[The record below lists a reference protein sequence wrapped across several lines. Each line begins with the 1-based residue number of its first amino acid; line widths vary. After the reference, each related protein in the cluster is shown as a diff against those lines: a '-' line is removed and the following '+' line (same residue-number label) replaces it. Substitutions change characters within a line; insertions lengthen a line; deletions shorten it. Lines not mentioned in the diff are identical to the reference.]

1 MSALLSKFLRAATFG
16 SLAAVLASPASA
28 QVYPLAKPVT
38 MYSAFPA
45 GGVLTAIFDKLA
57 AGIQKDIGGKWILD
71 HKPGG
76 ATTIAAIH
84 VAKAPAD
91 GYTFLITT
99 KSTHLKSFDDGAQ
112 FKITDLVPVGNMVE
126 LAETMFIGGHVKAKT
141 LPELIAYFKSKPGAV
156 PVATGAPGTYTG
168 TLAAAVEKEL
178 GVTYNKV
185 PYAGSQLFR
194 DAVVAGTADVA
205 LGGTLPGTEDFVKN
219 GQILPVAVF
228 AGQRLPGAPDLPTF
242 AELGYPGLVE
252 ENFYGIYAPAGTPR
266 EVLEKVNAAISKVLA
281 SKEYADEM
289 VRMGFWVKPR
299 NLKELAAVQAA
310 DDIKLRTWLGK

>member
-1 MSALLSKFLRAATFG
+1 MQSTRRGFVGAIVAGLMFAA
-16 SLAAVLASPASA
+16 AMPAVA
-28 QVYPLAKPVT
+28 QEYPLAKPVT
-38 MYSAFPA
+38 FFSAFPP

-57 AGIQKDIGGKWILD
+57 AGIKKEIGGELILD
-71 HKPGG
+71 YKPGG

-84 VAKAPAD
+84 VANAPAD

-112 FKITDLVPVGNMVE
+112 YKATDLVPVGNMVE
-126 LAETMFIGGHVKAKT
+126 LAETMFIGGHVGAKT
-141 LPELIAYFKSKPGAV
+141 LPELIEHFKAKPGAV

-178 GVTYNKV
+178 GVTFNKV

-194 DAVVAGTADVA
+194 DAIVAGTADVA

-219 GQILPVAVF
+219 GQIIPVAVF
-228 AGQRLPGAPDLPTF
+228 AGERLPGAPDLPTF
-242 AELGYPGLVE
+242 KELGYPGLVE

-266 EVLEKVNAAISKVLA
+266 PVLEKMNAAISKVLA
-281 SKEYADEM
+281 SPEYAEEM
-289 VRMGFWVKPR
+289 VKLGFWVMPR
-299 NLKELAAVQAA
+299 TLDELAAVQAA
-310 DDIKLRTWLGK
+310 DDAKLRAWLGK